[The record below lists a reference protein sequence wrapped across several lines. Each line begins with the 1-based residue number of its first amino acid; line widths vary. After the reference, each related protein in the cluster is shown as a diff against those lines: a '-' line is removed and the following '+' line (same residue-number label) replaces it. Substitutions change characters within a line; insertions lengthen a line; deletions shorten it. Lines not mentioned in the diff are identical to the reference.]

1 MAAPVRIEEQV
12 WTDPRYAVLAKLCGI
27 DRWSARARVAF
38 CWALCTRRAVGRK
51 RGEPLGVLSDVE
63 IDAAVE
69 HDGFAAA
76 LCTAQLAERVE
87 TGVRFRGTNAKRT
100 GWLDERLKAASAG
113 GLSKASKRLANAKQ
127 TLSKGLPSGS
137 GSGSYSGSG
146 SPDPEQAIVARAEQP
161 ALLVMPDERQ
171 RAKEAVAR
179 VIAKLNERTSVQYQA
194 NGKSTSAL
202 VLGLLKG
209 GYTEADLRLVIW
221 HRAELWLGDAKMSH
235 CLRPS
240 TLFRRSNFEQYLP
253 EAIAAAI
260 KRKGALPDG
269 LSGKGSRPTQQAP
282 PREDPRP
289 ADVRAQGSFL
299 DGLKGG
305 GS

>member
-1 MAAPVRIEEQV
+1 MASVRIENDA
-12 WTDPRYAVLAKLCGI
+12 WDDPRYVLLGQRLGI
-27 DRWSARARVAF
+27 DRFDALIRCARV
-38 CWALCTRRAVGRK
+38 WSYCTD
-51 RGEPLGVLSDVE
+51 RGAHVLPAE
-63 IDAAVE
+63 MIDAHVGVA
-69 HDGFAAA
+69 GFAEHMVGV
-76 LCTAQLAERVE
+76 QLAEKVAQGIRVCGTRGRIE
-87 TGVRFRGTNAKRT
+87 WLDKRKKASRKGGVTTRAKWRPSEGQTRAKR
-100 GWLDERLKAASAG
+100 GPSAP
-113 GLSKASKRLANAKQ
+113 
-127 TLSKGLPSGS
+127 TLLCSGS
-137 GSGSYSGSG
+137 A
-146 SPDPEQAIVARAEQP
+146 PTLDPEKAIVARAEQP

-171 RAKEAVAR
+171 RARDAVGR

-194 NGKSTSAL
+194 SGKSTSAL
-202 VLGLLKG
+202 VLGLLKS

-221 HRAELWLGDAKMSH
+221 HRAELWLGDAKMSQ

-253 EAIAAAI
+253 EAVAAAI

-282 PREDPRP
+282 PRDDPKP

-305 GS
+305 GGT